1 MIWGPIIAAGIGVV
15 GNWLTAKKQADTAK
29 QAAQT
34 INQGVRSAEGQITSA
49 YNTAQGAISPFVQSG
64 TAANNTLASLMGL
77 GATTA
82 PGGAPASTPSLTG
95 RAAPRDLSPKAVWDS
110 MTPEERAYVSSPT
123 VKRNTKNYLLTG
135 DESLDPSST
144 GMFAPQP
151 ANASSYAPAQGQ
163 PVQTSSSYVQMQA
176 PDGSQQSVP
185 SQYVDHFR
193 QRGATVIQ

>member
-15 GNWLTAKKQADTAK
+15 GNWLVAKKQADTAT

-49 YNTAQGAISPFVQSG
+49 YNTAQSAISPFVQSG
-64 TAANNTLASLMGL
+64 TAAQNTLAQLMGL
-77 GATTA
+77 GAVNAGGGTT
-82 PGGAPASTPSLTG
+82 ASTPINTPTAPPSTLDDMTREERQIARQAARQRSVRDETAAGDAVLGPPMSG
-95 RAAPRDLSPKAVWDS
+95 RYAPREP
-110 MTPEERAYVSSPT
+110 
-123 VKRNTKNYLLTG
+123 
-135 DESLDPSST
+135 
-144 GMFAPQP
+144 F
-151 ANASSYAPAQGQ
+151 NASSYAPPAQS
-163 PVQTSSSYVQMQA
+163 VQASSGYVQMQA